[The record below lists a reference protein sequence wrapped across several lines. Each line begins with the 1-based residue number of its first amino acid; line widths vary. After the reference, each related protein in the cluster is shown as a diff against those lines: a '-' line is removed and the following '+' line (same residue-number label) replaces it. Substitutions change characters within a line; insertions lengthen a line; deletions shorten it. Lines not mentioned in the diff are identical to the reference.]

1 MGAGRSTMGSV
12 IAAQIL
18 LWKSGEMARYTAP
31 SLGDGPCA
39 ISSYRI
45 VHSLLRLIRSGLEC
59 KRLVDELVDRAGAV
73 VNLRETIEDY
83 RRRAA
88 DAASDP
94 KEAYMAIRRGIFALK
109 RYAMLLIF
117 QAYLGERVC
126 VPTPCQRPGTPI
138 LEPSSRT
145 STPTTQGGAE
155 TFEAWLSRH
164 LEIQNLLSQIDRE
177 HGLDSIVPE
186 EGRTVPGQGIAL
198 TSEVWRVV
206 EQRKGSVLARM
217 TILKDDHFPGC
228 QRAGL
233 AERIDGAPNFRRV
246 GLPNGWGLYGV
257 AMPTLDAIPTVIGR
271 IGKDVVWVSLREE
284 PVVFVRG
291 HPYVL
296 RVVKD
301 PVTNLE
307 MTGIISERVEFME
320 ERLRADC
327 LGEAQGYGHKLL
339 VHGEEFSPT
348 QGQYVVVPTWVEV
361 SEEDMQTP
369 QQVYA
374 QFSSIRYHRVP
385 ITDEQAPIPSVFD
398 ILVQLIRTS
407 GSANYV
413 YNCQMGRGRTT
424 TCMVVTLLYCTITEN
439 VPIAPRPQGR
449 DHLLA
454 GEFKLIT
461 GLQRLLPHG
470 KPAKEAVDACIDA
483 CAHIQNLR
491 ECIPEYGER
500 DRERGLNYL
509 IRYFYLIAFAAYLL
523 EQGEAARK
531 DGLLTFTAWL
541 TERREVTNLV
551 ARRDRIDLS

>member
-1 MGAGRSTMGSV
+1 MGSV

-18 LWKSGEMARYTAP
+18 LWKSGEMSKHMAP
-31 SLGDGPCA
+31 SLDNSVCA
-39 ISSYRI
+39 IASYRI
-45 VHSLLRLIRSGLEC
+45 VHSLLRLIRSGIEC
-59 KRLVDELVDRAGAV
+59 KKLVDELVDKAGAV
-73 VNLRETIEDY
+73 VNLRGAIEDY
-83 RRRAA
+83 RRAA
-88 DAASDP
+88 IDVQRDA

-109 RYAMLLIF
+109 RYVMLIIF
-117 QAYLGERVC
+117 QAYLNERTC
-126 VPTPCQRPGTPI
+126 APTSCQLPGTPL
-138 LEPSSRT
+138 LEPNSRT
-145 STPTTQGGAE
+145 HTPVAQSETE

-164 LEIQNLLSQIDRE
+164 MEIQNLLAQIDRE
-177 HGLDSIVPE
+177 HGLDGIVPE
-186 EGRTVPGQGIAL
+186 EGKTVPGQGIAL
-198 TSEVWRVV
+198 TSEVWQVV
-206 EQRKGSVLARM
+206 ERRKGAVLARM

-228 QRAGL
+228 QKAGL

-246 GLPNGWGLYGV
+246 ELPNGWGLYGV
-257 AMPTLDAIPTVIGR
+257 AMPTLEAIPVVIER

-284 PVVFVRG
+284 PVIFVRG

-327 LGEAQGYGHKLL
+327 LVEAQSYGHKLL

-348 QGQYVVVPTWVEV
+348 QKQHVVVPTWEEV
-361 SEEDMQTP
+361 SESDIRTP

-374 QFSSIRYHRVP
+374 QFSSVRYFRVP

-398 ILVQLIRTS
+398 ILLQLIRTS
-407 GSANYV
+407 KPANFI

-424 TCMVVTLLYCTITEN
+424 TCMVATLLYYTITAN
-439 VPIAPRPQGR
+439 TPIVPRPQGN

-454 GEFKLIT
+454 GEFRLISS
-461 GLQRLLPHG
+461 LQRLLPYG
-470 KPAKEAVDACIDA
+470 RPAKEAVDGCVDT

-491 ECIPEYGER
+491 ECILDYAAR

-509 IRYFYLIAFAAYLL
+509 IRYFYLIVFAAYLL
-523 EQGEAARK
+523 EQREALK
-531 DGLLTFTAWL
+531 KNGLLTFTAWL
-541 TERREVTNLV
+541 VERREVTNLL
-551 ARRDRIDLS
+551 AKRDRIDFS